1 MLCDARAGA
10 AADAVAD
17 GLATAFEVVALAA
30 VELEV
35 VELEVVELEVAD
47 EDELVLDAALDV
59 EDVGTGAF
67 AAVSPEPPQAVR
79 LSAATTQVAAATVV
93 ERVGVRKFNMSP
105 MTYGSPATDARD
117 RCRLRRAV
125 RSRTGPRKCPGIRP
139 HVTGRPRCVTTG
151 LTHQP

>member
-47 EDELVLDAALDV
+47 EDELMLDAALDV
-59 EDVGTGAF
+59 EDVGTGVF

-79 LSAATTQVAAATVV
+79 LSAATTAAAATVI
-93 ERVGVRKFNMSP
+93 ERVGVRKFKMSP
-105 MTYGSPATDARD
+105 ITYGSPATDARD

-151 LTHQP
+151 LAHQP